1 MVRFKVRQVSMS
13 TTLIENNYGASHVR
27 LIKVRRLQ
35 DRHDLKEL
43 SVGIQFEGEFE
54 SSYIT
59 GDNRSILPADTIK
72 NTVYALAKL
81 YTIEQIE
88 DFAQQLIN
96 HFLTDNSQVK
106 RVRVEI
112 AEYLWTRI
120 PFGGKQHPWS
130 FMPAG
135 PERRTTIVTGTRETV
150 FIESGIE
157 NLQVVKTTGSGFEGY
172 LHDPFTTLK
181 ETSDRI
187 LVTAVKASWL
197 YSDNEIPFSVYW
209 HGIRQAILDT
219 FVEHE
224 SRSMQY
230 TLHAMAEAV
239 LERYED
245 IAEIHLWV
253 PNKDCRLV
261 DLGLF
266 GLENKNEV
274 FAPAEE
280 PFELIEARLRR
291 ETLD

>member
-1 MVRFKVRQVSMS
+1 MS
-13 TTLIENNYGASHVR
+13 TTLIENNYGAARVR
-27 LIKVRRLQ
+27 LMKVRRMQ

-54 SSYIT
+54 SSYT
-59 GDNRSILPADTIK
+59 AGDNRSILPADTIK

-88 DFAQQLIN
+88 EFAQQLIN
-96 HFLTDNSQVK
+96 HFLTDNPQVK
-106 RVRVEI
+106 RVRVDI
-112 AEYLWTRI
+112 AEHLWTRI

-130 FMPAG
+130 FTPAG
-135 PERRTTIVTGTRETV
+135 PERRTVIVTGTRETV
-150 FIESGIE
+150 FIEAGIE

-172 LHDPFTTLK
+172 VNDALTTVE

-187 LVTAVKASWL
+187 LSTAVKASWL

-209 HGIRQAILDT
+209 HGVRQAILDT

-224 SRSMQY
+224 SRSAQF
-230 TLHAMAEAV
+230 TLHAIAEAV
-239 LERYED
+239 LERYAD
-245 IAEIHLWV
+245 IAEIHLWLS
-253 PNKDCRLV
+253 NKDCRLV

-266 GLENKNEV
+266 GLENNNEV

-291 ETLD
+291 ETID

>member
-1 MVRFKVRQVSMS
+1 MS
-13 TTLIENNYGASHVR
+13 TTLLDHNYGASRVR
-27 LIKVRRLQ
+27 LIKVYRQQ

-43 SVGIQFEGEFE
+43 SVSIQLEGEFE

-81 YTIEQIE
+81 YPIEQIE

-96 HFLTDNSQVK
+96 HFLTDNPQVRK
-106 RVRVEI
+106 VGVRI

-120 PFGGKQHPWS
+120 PFGGKPHPWS
-130 FMPAG
+130 FTPAG
-135 PERRTTIVTGTRETV
+135 PERRTTAVTGTRETV
-150 FIESGIE
+150 LIESGIE
-157 NLQVVKTTGSGFEGY
+157 NLQIVKTTGSGFEGY
-172 LHDPFTTLK
+172 VHDPFTTLK
-181 ETSDRI
+181 ETTDRI
-187 LVTAVKASWL
+187 LSAAVKASWL

-209 HGIRQAILDT
+209 HGVRQAILDT

-224 SRSMQY
+224 SRSLQF

-239 LERYED
+239 LERYSD
-245 IAEIHLWV
+245 IAEIHLWL

-261 DLGLF
+261 DLGFF
-266 GLENKNEV
+266 GLENNNEV

-280 PFELIEARLRR
+280 PYELIEARLRR
-291 ETLD
+291 ESID

>member
-1 MVRFKVRQVSMS
+1 MS
-13 TTLIENNYGASHVR
+13 TTLIENNYGAARVR
-27 LIKVRRLQ
+27 LMKVRRMQ

-43 SVGIQFEGEFE
+43 SVGIQFEGDFE
-54 SSYIT
+54 SSYT
-59 GDNRSILPADTIK
+59 AGDNRSILPADTIK

-88 DFAQQLIN
+88 EFAQQLIN
-96 HFLTDNSQVK
+96 HFLTDNAQVK
-106 RVRVEI
+106 RVRVDI
-112 AEYLWTRI
+112 AEHLWTRI

-130 FMPAG
+130 FTPAG
-135 PERRTTIVTGTRETV
+135 SERRTVVVTGTRETV
-150 FIESGIE
+150 FIEAGIE

-172 LHDPFTTLK
+172 VHDPFTTLK

-187 LVTAVKASWL
+187 LSTAVKASWL

-209 HGIRQAILDT
+209 HGVRQAILDT

-224 SRSMQY
+224 SRSAQF
-230 TLHAMAEAV
+230 TLHAIAEAV
-239 LERYED
+239 LERYAD
-245 IAEIHLWV
+245 IAEIHLWLS
-253 PNKDCRLV
+253 NKDCRLV

-266 GLENKNEV
+266 GLENNNEV

-291 ETLD
+291 ETID

>member
-1 MVRFKVRQVSMS
+1 MS
-13 TTLIENNYGASHVR
+13 TNLIENNYGASRVR
-27 LIKVRRLQ
+27 LLKVRRLQ

-54 SSYIT
+54 SSYT
-59 GDNRSILPADTIK
+59 SGDNRSILPADTIK

-88 DFAQQLIN
+88 EFAQQLIN
-96 HFLTDNSQVK
+96 HFLTDNQQVK

-112 AEYLWTRI
+112 AEHLWTRI

-130 FMPAG
+130 FTPGG
-135 PERRTTIVTGTRETV
+135 PERRTCTVTGTRETT
-150 FIESGIE
+150 FIEGGIE
-157 NLQVVKTTGSGFEGY
+157 NLQIVKTTGSGFEGY
-172 LHDPFTTLK
+172 VHDPFTTLK
-181 ETSDRI
+181 ETSDRV
-187 LVTAVKASWL
+187 LATAMRASWL
-197 YSDNEIPFSVYW
+197 YADNEIPFAVYW
-209 HGIRQAILDT
+209 HGVRQAILDT

-230 TLHAMAEAV
+230 TLHAIAEAV
-239 LERYED
+239 LERYAD
-245 IAEIHLWV
+245 IAEIRIWL

-266 GLENKNEV
+266 GLDNNNEV

-280 PFELIEARLRR
+280 PYELIEARLRR
-291 ETLD
+291 PNSD

>member
-1 MVRFKVRQVSMS
+1 MS
-13 TTLIENNYGASHVR
+13 TTLLENNYGASHVR
-27 LIKVRRLQ
+27 LIKVQRQQ

-43 SVGIQFEGEFE
+43 SVSIQLEGEFE
-54 SSYIT
+54 SSYTT

-88 DFAQQLIN
+88 EFGQQLIN
-96 HFLTDNSQVK
+96 HFLTDNPQVCKVQVK
-106 RVRVEI
+106 I

-120 PFGGKQHPWS
+120 NFGGKPHPWS
-130 FMPAG
+130 FAPAG
-135 PERRTTIVTGTRETV
+135 PERRTTAVTGTRETIL
-150 FIESGIE
+150 IESGIE
-157 NLQVVKTTGSGFEGY
+157 NLRIVKTTGSGFEGY
-172 LHDPFTTLK
+172 VHDPFTTLK
-181 ETSDRI
+181 ETADRI
-187 LVTAVKASWL
+187 LSTAVKASWL

-209 HGIRQAILDT
+209 HGVRQAILDT

-224 SRSMQY
+224 SRSLQF

-239 LERYED
+239 LERYAD
-245 IAEIHLWV
+245 IAEIRLWL

-266 GLENKNEV
+266 GLENNNEV

-280 PFELIEARLRR
+280 PYELIEARLRR
-291 ETLD
+291 ESID